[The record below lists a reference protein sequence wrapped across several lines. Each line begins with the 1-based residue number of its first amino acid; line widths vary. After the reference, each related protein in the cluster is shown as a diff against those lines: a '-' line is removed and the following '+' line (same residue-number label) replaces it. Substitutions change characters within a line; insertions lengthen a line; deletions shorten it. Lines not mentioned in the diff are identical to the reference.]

1 MTVFIVPVQSDL
13 FKVFVIVPS
22 VKVIVLLIKF
32 YIPVS
37 VKEPSNV
44 FNEYKLGVVI
54 DEGVMI
60 VEFEFEYVV
69 IDDGVMIVE
78 LLFVSCID
86 KLPLTVVVELSSKPN
101 IAFVIAFWL
110 LIVFVVNI

>member
-1 MTVFIVPVQSDL
+1 LTVFIVPVQSDL

-32 YIPVS
+32 DIPVT

-54 DEGVMI
+54 DDGVMI
-60 VEFEFEYVV
+60 VEFEFEFVV

-86 KLPLTVVVELSSKPN
+86 KVGFSSVKVNELHKREPDEDPE
-101 IAFVIAFWL
+101 ILFE
-110 LIVFVVNI
+110 LIIF

>member
-1 MTVFIVPVQSDL
+1 LTVFIVPVQSDL
-13 FKVFVIVPS
+13 FKLFVIVPS

-32 YIPVS
+32 DIPVT

-44 FNEYKLGVVI
+44 FNEYKLGVI
-54 DEGVMI
+54 
-60 VEFEFEYVV
+60 

-86 KLPLTVVVELSSKPN
+86 KVGFSSVKVNELHKREPDEDPE
-101 IAFVIAFWL
+101 ILFE
-110 LIVFVVNI
+110 LIIF